1 MDWNTYTWP
10 LQEAWASCKNS
21 EWILKAS
28 AERKGEREEGGGREG
43 ERERKRK
50 TMEKLYPFYDLVPEV
65 TQPHSAFFT
74 ELGSC
79 QVQTPREGTLT
90 PLLRGRQVNQVL

>member
-28 AERKGEREEGGGREG
+28 AERKGEREEGGGRDG

-65 TQPHSAFFT
+65 TQLHSAYFH
-74 ELGSC
+74 
-79 QVQTPREGTLT
+79 
-90 PLLRGRQVNQVL
+90 